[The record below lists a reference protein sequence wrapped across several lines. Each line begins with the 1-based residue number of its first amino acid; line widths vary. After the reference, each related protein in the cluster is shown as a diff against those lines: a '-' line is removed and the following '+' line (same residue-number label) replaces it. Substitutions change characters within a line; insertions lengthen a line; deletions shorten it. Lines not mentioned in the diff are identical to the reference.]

1 VTQEPHKDS
10 LATRRGVLAG
20 VGLVG
25 LAGAITA
32 CGASSSS
39 SSAAAADP
47 ATSTGGG
54 GATSAAAAPAASTGS
69 AASSSPASSG
79 SAGGTASG
87 ALTGTSDIPVGGGMI
102 FPAKLVVVTQPTAGE
117 FKAFSAV
124 CTHMGCTVN
133 QIANGRIDCPCHG
146 SEYSITDGAVLA
158 GPAPKPLPAKT
169 IKVTGDSIFLE

>member
-1 VTQEPHKDS
+1 LTQEPHKDS

-25 LAGAITA
+25 LAGAVTA

-54 GATSAAAAPAASTGS
+54 GAASAAAASTGS

-79 SAGGTASG
+79 AASG

>member
-32 CGASSSS
+32 CGASGSS

-47 ATSTGGG
+47 ATSAGGG
-54 GATSAAAAPAASTGS
+54 ATSATSAAAAPAASA
-69 AASSSPASSG
+69 AASSPGSSG
-79 SAGGTASG
+79 SASG
-87 ALTGTSDIPVGGGMI
+87 ALTGTSDIPVGGGKI
-102 FPAKLVVVTQPTAGE
+102 FDTQLVVVTQPTAGE

-124 CTHMGCTVN
+124 CTQMGCTVN

-158 GPAPKPLPAKT
+158 GPAPRPLPAKT

>member
-1 VTQEPHKDS
+1 VTQEPRKDS

-32 CGASSSS
+32 CSSGGSS
-39 SSAAAADP
+39 SSAAVADP
-47 ATSTGGG
+47 ATSSGAGGAST
-54 GATSAAAAPAASTGS
+54 ATSAAASAPAS
-69 AASSSPASSG
+69 ASSASSA
-79 SAGGTASG
+79 AGGTASG
-87 ALTGTSDIPVGGGMI
+87 ALAATSDIPVGGGKI
-102 FPAKLVVVTQPTAGE
+102 FGTQLVVVTQPSSGQ

-169 IKVTGDSIFLE
+169 IKITGDSIFLE

>member
-32 CGASSSS
+32 CSSGGSS
-39 SSAAAADP
+39 MSAAVADP
-47 ATSTGGG
+47 ATSSGA
-54 GATSAAAAPAASTGS
+54 GATSVAASAPASASS
-69 AASSSPASSG
+69 AAG
-79 SAGGTASG
+79 G
-87 ALTGTSDIPVGGGMI
+87 ALAATSDIPVGGGKI
-102 FPAKLVVVTQPTAGE
+102 FDTQLTVVTQPTAGE

-133 QIANGRIDCPCHG
+133 QIADGRIDCPCHG

-158 GPAPKPLPAKT
+158 GPAPRPLPAKT
-169 IKVTGDSIFLE
+169 IKITGDSIFLE

>member
-1 VTQEPHKDS
+1 VTQEPHKES

-32 CGASSSS
+32 CSSGGSS
-39 SSAAAADP
+39 SSAAVADP
-47 ATSTGGG
+47 ATSSGTGGAST
-54 GATSAAAAPAASTGS
+54 ATSAAASAS
-69 AASSSPASSG
+69 ASSAS
-79 SAGGTASG
+79 GGTAAG
-87 ALTGTSDIPVGGGMI
+87 ALAPTSAIPVGGGKI
-102 FPAKLVVVTQPTAGE
+102 FPTQLTVVTQPTAGE

-158 GPAPKPLPAKT
+158 GPAPQPLPAKT
-169 IKVTGDSIFLE
+169 IKITGDSIFLE

>member
-1 VTQEPHKDS
+1 MTQEPRKDS

-32 CGASSSS
+32 CSSGGSS
-39 SSAAAADP
+39 MSAAAADP
-47 ATSTGGG
+47 PTSSGTG
-54 GATSAAAAPAASTGS
+54 AAAASAPAS
-69 AASSSPASSG
+69 ASSA
-79 SAGGTASG
+79 AGGTAAG
-87 ALTGTSDIPVGGGMI
+87 ALAATSDIPVGGGKI
-102 FPAKLVVVTQPTAGE
+102 FDTQLTVVTQPTAGE

-133 QIANGRIDCPCHG
+133 QIADGRIDCPCHG

-158 GPAPKPLPAKT
+158 GPAPRPLPAKT
-169 IKVTGDSIFLE
+169 IKITGDSIFLE

>member
-1 VTQEPHKDS
+1 
-10 LATRRGVLAG
+10 VLAG

-32 CGASSSS
+32 CGASGSS

-47 ATSTGGG
+47 ATSAGGG
-54 GATSAAAAPAASTGS
+54 ATSATSAAAAPAASA
-69 AASSSPASSG
+69 AASSPGSSG
-79 SAGGTASG
+79 SASG
-87 ALTGTSDIPVGGGMI
+87 ALTGTSDIPVGGGKI
-102 FPAKLVVVTQPTAGE
+102 FDTQLVVVTQPTAGE

-158 GPAPKPLPAKT
+158 GPAPRPLPAKT